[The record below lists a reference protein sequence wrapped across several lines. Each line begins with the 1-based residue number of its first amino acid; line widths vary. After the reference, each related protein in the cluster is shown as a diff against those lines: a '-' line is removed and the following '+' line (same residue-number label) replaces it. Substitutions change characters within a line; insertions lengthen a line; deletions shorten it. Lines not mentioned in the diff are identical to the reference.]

1 MNSELVLV
9 NELLV
14 VNDLTLRKKDFVEC
28 QKALFGKRS
37 AFLYTV
43 VTVCCVAALGVYGIA
58 KQMGIG
64 NSLPIG
70 MMLTLLLC
78 LLVASIFYFIVPK
91 WIGILRY
98 RQYETTN
105 NKPRSVAFYTD
116 HFEMRINGVNTGNY
130 LYAFIRRIIISENL
144 YIIVL
149 PNMVVLPIR
158 HSTIPEEKW
167 NIIQQYINTAMATS
181 RNQPNT
187 KNTDIANDQNRFAK
201 LICLGLV
208 ILLCA
213 LFLIPHED
221 KETIKVVADNEL
233 TEAIYRNM
241 VSEQSFDLSLN
252 DWGAVTFVSCM
263 PDPDADAN
271 PLTDASFYLIRDG
284 ELLYRFP
291 YVAENNVRETGL

>member
-158 HSTIPEEKW
+158 HSTIPDEKW

-181 RNQPNT
+181 RN
-187 KNTDIANDQNRFAK
+187 
-201 LICLGLV
+201 C
-208 ILLCA
+208 
-213 LFLIPHED
+213 
-221 KETIKVVADNEL
+221 
-233 TEAIYRNM
+233 
-241 VSEQSFDLSLN
+241 
-252 DWGAVTFVSCM
+252 
-263 PDPDADAN
+263 
-271 PLTDASFYLIRDG
+271 
-284 ELLYRFP
+284 
-291 YVAENNVRETGL
+291 

>member
-158 HSTIPEEKW
+158 HSTIPDEKW

-221 KETIKVVADNEL
+221 RDDVIIGVQYVSGAGPQGIIPYTEVRIYEDSGNSSFLYNESLSHEINYNLPAESTAEYVKEFLAN
-233 TEAIYRNM
+233 Y
-241 VSEQSFDLSLN
+241 SGGQS
-252 DWGAVTFVSCM
+252 
-263 PDPDADAN
+263 
-271 PLTDASFYLIRDG
+271 
-284 ELLYRFP
+284 
-291 YVAENNVRETGL
+291 